1 LRAERIVEDWIEGAV
16 TGEIYYM
23 LVDNCSILLYN
34 INNIEQTSYLV
45 TMRTKEA
52 SPKHPRNINEV
63 KK

>member
-1 LRAERIVEDWIEGAV
+1 LRAERIVEDGIEGAV

-52 SPKHPRNINEV
+52 SPKTSP
-63 KK
+63 KFY